1 MIVLDTN
8 VISELTR
15 PVPDSGVIAWLD
27 SQPAE
32 ETAVT
37 AITVAELRYGV
48 RRLPDGRRK
57 AELSE
62 AVSALVDTDFR
73 GRVEAFDV
81 LAAEQYADVVTMRER
96 AGRPISTSDA
106 QIAAICRVLNA
117 TLATRNT
124 ADFTGTGVDL
134 INPWKAAEG

>member
-1 MIVLDTN
+1 VIILDTN

-81 LAAEQYADVVTMRER
+81 LAAGQYADVVTMRER

-124 ADFTGTGVDL
+124 TDFTGTGVDL

>member
-1 MIVLDTN
+1 MIILDTN

-15 PVPDSGVIAWLD
+15 PVPDSGVIAWVD
-27 SQPAE
+27 SQPTE

-57 AELSE
+57 TELSE

-81 LAAEQYADVVTMRER
+81 LAAEQYADVVTTRER

-124 ADFTGTGVDL
+124 ADFTGTGVGL

>member
-1 MIVLDTN
+1 VIILDTN

-15 PVPDSGVIAWLD
+15 PVPDSGVIAWVD
-27 SQPAE
+27 SQPTE

-57 AELSE
+57 TELSE

-81 LAAEQYADVVTMRER
+81 LAAEQYADVVTTRER

-124 ADFTGTGVDL
+124 ADFTGTGVGL

>member
-1 MIVLDTN
+1 MIILDTN

-15 PVPDSGVIAWLD
+15 PVPDSDVIAWLD

-37 AITVAELRYGV
+37 AITVAELCYGV

-57 AELSE
+57 TELSE

-81 LAAEQYADVVTMRER
+81 LAAEQYADVVTTRER
-96 AGRPISTSDA
+96 TGKPISTSDA

-124 ADFTGTGVDL
+124 ADFTGTGVGL

>member
-1 MIVLDTN
+1 MIILDTN

-15 PVPDSGVIAWLD
+15 PIPDSGVIAWLD

-48 RRLPDGRRK
+48 CRLPDGRRK
-57 AELSE
+57 SELSE

-81 LAAEQYADVVTMRER
+81 LAAEQYADVVTTRER
-96 AGRPISTSDA
+96 AGRPIGTSDA

>member
-1 MIVLDTN
+1 VIILDTN

-15 PVPDSGVIAWLD
+15 PVPDSGVIAWVD
-27 SQPAE
+27 SQPTE

-57 AELSE
+57 TELSE
-62 AVSALVDTDFR
+62 AVSALVDADFR
-73 GRVEAFDV
+73 GRVEAFDA
-81 LAAEQYADVVTMRER
+81 LAAEQYADVVATRER
-96 AGRPISTSDA
+96 TGGPISTSDA

-124 ADFTGTGVDL
+124 ADFTGTGVGL